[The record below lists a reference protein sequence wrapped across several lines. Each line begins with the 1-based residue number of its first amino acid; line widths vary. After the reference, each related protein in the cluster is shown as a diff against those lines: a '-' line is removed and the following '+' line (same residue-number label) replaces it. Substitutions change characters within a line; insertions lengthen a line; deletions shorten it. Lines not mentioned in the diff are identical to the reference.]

1 MLQIAAGRSLR
12 IRGDENRVGPHVR
25 DRAGL
30 VQLLGSGHGVRHR
43 RLQPGR
49 GRLLEHRRGE
59 RRLRLLTHTRTVDV
73 GKREDAG
80 GQTLHVGFHVA
91 ALVVTEHGAV
101 AIDQLRD
108 NRISLAGDRKMHI
121 HAIERPGGEDA
132 DTFVPVHKDLE
143 GGRLDTAGRQPRH
156 QALTE
161 QRRQLIADDAIQE
174 TPRHLGTHER
184 LVDRAGLLERGK
196 HRRSRNLREGD
207 PPKPRRVAAQD
218 VRQVPGNGLA
228 LAVEVGGQID
238 GAGTAGRLKL
248 TNNVFLA
255 GNDLPRRPPAV
266 GDIEAH
272 AGAGRGAG
280 TGRRRPRCRLAL
292 PACSLGR
299 KVSDMSERSP
309 YGIGV
314 TQDLVDLAGLAGTL
328 YDDKRALRHGLN
340 GCNGQTAVNRSAGR
354 PKNSRRK
361 GIYD

>member
-1 MLQIAAGRSLR
+1 MVRRPDGPPVLQCRC
-12 IRGDENRVGPHVR
+12 RG
-25 DRAGL
+25 
-30 VQLLGSGHGVRHR
+30 
-43 RLQPGR
+43 
-49 GRLLEHRRGE
+49 
-59 RRLRLLTHTRTVDV
+59 
-73 GKREDAG
+73 
-80 GQTLHVGFHVA
+80 F
-91 ALVVTEHGAV
+91 
-101 AIDQLRD
+101 
-108 NRISLAGDRKMHI
+108 
-121 HAIERPGGEDA
+121 
-132 DTFVPVHKDLE
+132 
-143 GGRLDTAGRQPRH
+143 
-156 QALTE
+156 
-161 QRRQLIADDAIQE
+161 
-174 TPRHLGTHER
+174 
-184 LVDRAGLLERGK
+184 
-196 HRRSRNLREGD
+196 
-207 PPKPRRVAAQD
+207 
-218 VRQVPGNGLA
+218 NGLA
-228 LAVEVGGQID
+228 LAVD
-238 GAGTAGRLKL
+238 LRWPGRCRYCRPPDPQL